1 MGAVH
6 TTFLAGLCA
15 LTGAPASGCG
25 CFLQDVFSQGRR
37 SAAEALAR
45 HTGTACSAMT
55 QLSWG
60 QDPPPPQRPN
70 QVPAPRALESPA
82 CVGAKFLAQCTLDLS
97 LLKFPYWRASGRV
110 VKNRGGQG
118 SYIEV
123 ISMEQIQDFNVNISF
138 VRGTW
143 GGG

>member
-60 QDPPPPQRPN
+60 QDPPPPPAAPQPSPSSQSPGKPGLRGCEVLGSVHVGF
-70 QVPAPRALESPA
+70 VPFEISILE
-82 CVGAKFLAQCTLDLS
+82 GFGK
-97 LLKFPYWRASGRV
+97 
-110 VKNRGGQG
+110 GGQEPG
-118 SYIEV
+118 WTGVLY
-123 ISMEQIQDFNVNISF
+123 
-138 VRGTW
+138 
-143 GGG
+143 